1 MCRLFGMTSGR
12 ERVRATFWLLE
23 APDNLS
29 QQSRRNPD
37 GTGLGT
43 YTADGNP
50 LIEKQPIAA
59 FDDTDF
65 AAEAKERE
73 SSTFVAHVRFATGTA
88 HTVANTH
95 PFEMDGRLLA
105 HNGAIGDLPTLEQ
118 HLGDDLQLVH
128 GDTDSERI
136 FALITREIRSG
147 ATVSDAITTAVSWI
161 AANLPVLAINL
172 ILTTETDLWALR
184 YPETHELWM
193 LDRRDPA
200 GDLDH
205 RSEQGTHITSS
216 DLSDAPGVVV
226 ASERLDQDARWTLL
240 DPGTLLHIDGDLN
253 LTSYDA
259 ITRAPAHPLHL
270 SDFEP
275 QSNK

>member
-1 MCRLFGMTSGR
+1 
-12 ERVRATFWLLE
+12 
-23 APDNLS
+23 
-29 QQSRRNPD
+29 
-37 GTGLGT
+37 
-43 YTADGNP
+43 
-50 LIEKQPIAA
+50 
-59 FDDTDF
+59 
-65 AAEAKERE
+65 
-73 SSTFVAHVRFATGTA
+73 
-88 HTVANTH
+88 
-95 PFEMDGRLLA
+95 MDGRLLA